1 MMFRTLLLAPG
12 ADTVDPDALA
22 RVVDAFGVLIRGMCT
37 VFAVLCIIWLALVI
51 VRLFMYDLPLRKKKA
66 ADIAAHADEDTLPA
80 EPRPAADD
88 SVLIAVLA
96 AAVAAARSDEGGSG
110 SFRVVSFHRKNK

>member
-51 VRLFMYDLPLRKKKA
+51 VRLFMYDLPLRKKT

-80 EPRPAADD
+80 EPRPDADD

-96 AAVAAARSDEGGSG
+96 AAVAAARSDEGESG